1 MPSNLGKTAGK
12 MGPSP
17 VTSLTVLFPK
27 LHVTFCFQLLSSSP
41 SIMLAFQKHSVSLK
55 MFSDLPAD
63 SRAFTFD
70 VGIKLSSSTNW
81 HLVGED
87 LSLLSTHIL
96 KSSSELH
103 RKLSFYGLILGIST
117 LIHTSREYSYQL
129 HMLNDLVLQSKI

>member
-1 MPSNLGKTAGK
+1 M
-12 MGPSP
+12 
-17 VTSLTVLFPK
+17 
-27 LHVTFCFQLLSSSP
+27 
-41 SIMLAFQKHSVSLK
+41 AFTYKKKHSVSLK

>member
-1 MPSNLGKTAGK
+1 MGAGDEIPETLSRVTPSKLFFQ
-12 MGPSP
+12 
-17 VTSLTVLFPK
+17 VTGN
-27 LHVTFCFQLLSSSP
+27 
-41 SIMLAFQKHSVSLK
+41 MAFTYKKKHSVSLK